1 MLAADLE
8 RGDSVVMRPED
19 FRPDDLFAQ
28 IQGLVDGLGA
38 ERRAREAAEA
48 ADKAKSDLLAM
59 IGHELRSPMEA
70 VTAMA
75 ELLLASPLD
84 PTQERYA
91 EMLHQSARS
100 LLGVLSDVLDFSRLE
115 AGRMELQQAT
125 FDLHDLVHGVGTVLQ
140 ARANEKGL
148 TAGVDIGADCPRY
161 IAGDASRLRQVLM
174 SFVDNALK
182 FTSIGSVRLHAGA
195 TEADGDLVIRFDV
208 TDTGVGLSKAV
219 QERLFLPCVEVDK
232 KLAGEAG
239 PTGLGL
245 SIARKLALLM
255 GGEVGCESV
264 VGQGTLYW
272 FALPVARAQM
282 SAPAAK
288 PSREAVPQGPLSG
301 HVLLVED
308 NAVNRMLIGS
318 YLDEFGL
325 THEVAAS
332 GAAAVMSLAAK
343 TYDLVLM
350 DTAMPDLDGIETTRR
365 IRSLHAPSAEVPIVA
380 LIASGLKVDAGAY
393 LAAGMDGYVSKPI
406 RGRELHAALAPFLGI
421 AKAEPILRL
430 VKS

>member
-1 MLAADLE
+1 
-8 RGDSVVMRPED
+8 MRPED

-28 IQGLVDGLGA
+28 IQGLVDGLAA
-38 ERRAREAAEA
+38 ERRARETAEA
-48 ADKAKSDLLAM
+48 ADKAKSELLAM

-91 EMLHQSARS
+91 DMLHQSARS
-100 LLGVLSDVLDFSRLE
+100 LLGVLNDVLDFSRLE
-115 AGRMELQQAT
+115 AGRMELQQVN
-125 FDLHDLVHGVGTVLQ
+125 FDLHDLLQGVGTVLQ
-140 ARANEKGL
+140 SRANDKGL
-148 TAGVDIGADCPRY
+148 TGGIDIGANCPRFVV
-161 IAGDASRLRQVLM
+161 GDGPRLRQVLM
-174 SFVDNALK
+174 SFIDNALK
-182 FTSIGSVRLHAGA
+182 FTSIGSVRLHANA
-195 TEADGDLVIRFDV
+195 SEADGRLVLRFDV
-208 TDTGVGLSKAV
+208 SDTGVGLSRAV
-219 QERLFLPCVEVDK
+219 QQRLFLPFVEIDK
-232 KLAGEAG
+232 TLAGEMG
-239 PTGLGL
+239 STGLGL
-245 SIARKLALLM
+245 SIAKKLALLM

-272 FALPVARAQM
+272 FKLPAGRAQM

-288 PSREAVPQGPLSG
+288 ASKDASPQATLSG

-332 GAAAVMSLAAK
+332 GGAAVMSLAAK

-350 DTAMPDLDGIETTRR
+350 DTAMRDLDGVETAKR
-365 IRSLHAPSAEVPIVA
+365 IRSLHAPSSQVPIVA
-380 LIASGLKVDAGAY
+380 LIAHGLKADGGAY
-393 LAAGMDGYVSKPI
+393 LAAGMDAYVSKPI
-406 RGRELHAALAPFLGI
+406 RGRELHAALAPLLGA
-421 AKAEPILRL
+421 AKDEPVLRL
-430 VKS
+430 VKG